1 MKTIEKVWY
10 GLGWLY
16 IVALAWA
23 LALVSPLAALQ
34 ALP

>member
-16 IVALAWA
+16 IVAMAWA
-23 LALVSPLAALQ
+23 LAEVVRFLVG
-34 ALP
+34 